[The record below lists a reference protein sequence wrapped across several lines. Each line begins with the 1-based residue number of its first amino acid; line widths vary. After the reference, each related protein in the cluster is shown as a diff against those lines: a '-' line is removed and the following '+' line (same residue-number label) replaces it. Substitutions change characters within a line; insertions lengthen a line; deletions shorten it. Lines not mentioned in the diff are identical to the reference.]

1 MASPSVLPRART
13 TSRHPLHVFRSEG
26 KPGLHAF
33 AGEEKGEALPAQV
46 GPWVHTGTISPQV
59 TRPHGLSRLA
69 IEDGITATG
78 YQLFRQKSA

>member
-1 MASPSVLPRART
+1 
-13 TSRHPLHVFRSEG
+13 
-26 KPGLHAF
+26 
-33 AGEEKGEALPAQV
+33 
-46 GPWVHTGTISPQV
+46 V